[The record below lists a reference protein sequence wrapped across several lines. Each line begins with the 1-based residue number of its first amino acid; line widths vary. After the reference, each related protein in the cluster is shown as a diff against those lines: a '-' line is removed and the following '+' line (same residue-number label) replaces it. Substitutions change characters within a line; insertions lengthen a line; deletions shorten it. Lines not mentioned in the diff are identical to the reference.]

1 MPPAPAAA
9 PLQPDGHQGESS
21 SSKLETLPRESNE
34 DGEGKETGEAA
45 QVAAQADSDGLGNVP
60 GHADSV
66 DDDRPTVSNGG
77 TITSGRVDGAGLVN
91 PEKALT
97 NGEEAE
103 RDAGAAVHPG
113 NRGDELG
120 DVAAGPGTDKELR
133 ARGAESGGE
142 QAEGVGNGVVKSAGP
157 SAAQVEGPAP
167 PDSHSGPAEKTGP
180 ELGAF
185 DQKNPA
191 TNAESLSNGQKPPS
205 NTPTS
210 GPVVNAGPIAQKS
223 AGPSA
228 AQSEGPAP
236 LDSVA
241 ESVDNEVYRIELE
254 FVQRTTGT
262 HIKLR
267 LRSRFSVDNHRPSL
281 VLGVFKCGN
290 LTDSQIKKARMK
302 TLPPKVRAA
311 LSEGDL
317 DYELIKQLLGRPGK
331 GRNAQSRAAAQTW
344 VGSNADL
351 DSNESSGERGQA
363 RTGDDH
369 ANGDILDGGVFAPD
383 EPVRSDRI
391 Q

>member
-1 MPPAPAAA
+1 MSRERNAG
-9 PLQPDGHQGESS
+9 DG
-21 SSKLETLPRESNE
+21 TR
-34 DGEGKETGEAA
+34 ETGEAA
-45 QVAAQADSDGLGNVP
+45 TAAAASGSDGVGSVPSDASSTGDDGLVVRGSGSAVP
-60 GHADSV
+60 GSL
-66 DDDRPTVSNGG
+66 DRPD
-77 TITSGRVDGAGLVN
+77 SGD
-91 PEKALT
+91 PEKALIYGQET
-97 NGEEAE
+97 G
-103 RDAGAAVHPG
+103 RGTGAGIHPG
-113 NRGDELG
+113 NRGDQSG
-120 DVAAGPGTDKELR
+120 DLDSGAGTADELR
-133 ARGAESGGE
+133 ARGAASGGE
-142 QAEGVGNGVVKSAGP
+142 QAAKVGAGEALKSAGP
-157 SAAQVEGPAP
+157 SASQTEGPAP
-167 PDSHSGPAEKTGP
+167 PDSPSGPAKKEGP
-180 ELGAF
+180 EVGAF
-185 DQKNPA
+185 GQKKA
-191 TNAESLSNGQKPPS
+191 ASDLGSASSEQKPPS

-236 LDSVA
+236 PDSVA

-281 VLGVFKCGN
+281 VLGVFKCGD

-344 VGSNADL
+344 AGSNAGI

-363 RTGDDH
+363 RVGDDH

-383 EPVRSDRI
+383 EPTRSDRI